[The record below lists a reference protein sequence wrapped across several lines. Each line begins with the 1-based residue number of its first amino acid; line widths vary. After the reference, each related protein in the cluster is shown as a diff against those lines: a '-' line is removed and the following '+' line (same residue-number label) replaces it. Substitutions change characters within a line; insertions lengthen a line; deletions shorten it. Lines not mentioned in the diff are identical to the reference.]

1 MSELK
6 PILLCADDFAQ
17 SRAISAGILALA
29 RAGHV
34 SAVSCFTD
42 SPLWPE
48 LGRELTDA
56 RKDLLIGLHFNLTF
70 PFGFG
75 ERPLWHW
82 MIRSIANRLD
92 ATALRAAL
100 ARQLTSFIE
109 VAGRRP
115 DYIDGHQHVHAFP
128 HIRDLVAE
136 AA

>member
-82 MIRSIANRLD
+82 MIRSIAPSASSFSSR
-92 ATALRAAL
+92 AL
-100 ARQLTSFIE
+100 ASVHSAPSVSRSDTRLCS
-109 VAGRRP
+109 ARRAS
-115 DYIDGHQHVHAFP
+115 V
-128 HIRDLVAE
+128 
-136 AA
+136 